1 MMNAMYP
8 ADKMKI
14 TAVTYSGSAESK
26 IDTPRIGASNSTRLY
41 FFKIFAE

>member
-14 TAVTYSGSAESK
+14 TANTYGGNKDKMSDNP
-26 IDTPRIGASNSTRLY
+26 IIGIIAPMT
-41 FFKIFAE
+41 